1 MINTADYQRHTNQNV
16 IEVTTHIGQDGHH
29 EKNLQITN
37 AGEGVEKRE
46 HCGGNVNYYS
56 QNGKQYSKPSKN

>member
-46 HCGGNVNYYS
+46 
-56 QNGKQYSKPSKN
+56 PSNTGSRKCKFV